1 MSAINRSTVA
11 GEVRRRRR
19 TEWHHGR
26 VPALTPRRVR
36 ALTAAALSASLLGGV
51 VACTA
56 DGGSP
61 AGPADPG
68 SSRAA
73 DRAKPSPSEKLGLE
87 TGWGPTRE
95 ELDTAAERVGRM
107 STGELAG
114 QVIVARWSGTQAPVR
129 LVRDNHLGGVIVF
142 DDNVTS
148 PGQLRSLTA
157 RLQQRS
163 GRRWP
168 VLVGVD
174 QEGGL
179 VERIRGA
186 ATRFPAFMAAGAADR
201 PRLTRSAYAA
211 GGAELRWMGLNVDF
225 APDADVTVGPADP
238 AIGSRAAGDDPESVA
253 AQSLAAAQGFLDA
266 GVVPVVKHFPGHG
279 SVTTDSHVGL
289 PVQDRSLR
297 ELRRNDLVPF
307 RTAIRAGLPAV
318 MVGHIAVGAVDPGT
332 PATVS
337 KPVINGMLRGD
348 LGFEGLVVSDAL
360 DMAAVSNQSKPAVR
374 FLQAGGDVVLMP
386 PDPVRTR
393 QTIVAAVRRGD
404 LGKRDLERSAAR
416 MVALLEH
423 RDATSPRRGGSPGSA
438 RDAAARLTEA
448 ALTVASGPCRG
459 RLVDGPVVAMGDPEA
474 VETFRA
480 AASAAGMSL
489 GSVTYTVPPRPR
501 RTGRTK
507 QDQRDLAQWKAIEPT
522 PVVNG
527 TPVRLG
533 TTDGPGPPGV
543 LVATGTPYVLG
554 YLDAPV
560 EIATYAA
567 TPAAMDGLVALLLGR
582 RSAPGRLPV
591 DVTGVQRRGC

>member
-1 MSAINRSTVA
+1 MPAPTL
-11 GEVRRRRR
+11 RR
-19 TEWHHGR
+19 
-26 VPALTPRRVR
+26 AR
-36 ALTAAALSASLLGGV
+36 ALTAASLAASLLGGL
-51 VACTA
+51 VACTGDA
-56 DGGSP
+56 GSSD
-61 AGPADPG
+61 GPAEHG
-68 SSRAA
+68 ASKVGGHAQR
-73 DRAKPSPSEKLGLE
+73 SPSEKLGLE
-87 TGWGPTRE
+87 AGWGPTRE
-95 ELDTAAERVGRM
+95 ELDRAAQQVARM

-114 QVIVARWSGTQAPVR
+114 QVIVARWSGTRAPVR
-129 LVRDNHLGGVIVF
+129 LVRDLHLGGVIAF
-142 DDNVTS
+142 EDNVTS

-157 RLQQRS
+157 QLQQRS

-201 PRLTRSAYAA
+201 ARLTRTAYAA
-211 GGAELRWMGLNVDF
+211 SGAELRWMGVNVDF

-238 AIGSRAAGDDPESVA
+238 AIGSRAAGDDPAAVA
-253 AQSLAAAQGFLDA
+253 TQSLAAARGFLDA

-297 ELRRNDLVPF
+297 ALRRNDLVPF
-307 RTAIRAGLPAV
+307 RTAIEAGLPAV
-318 MVGHIAVGAVDPGT
+318 MVGHIAVRAVDPGT

-337 KPVINGMLRGD
+337 KPVITGLLRSD

-360 DMAAVSNQSKPAVR
+360 DMAAVSYQSKPAVR

-404 LGKRDLERSAAR
+404 LGRRDLERSAAR
-416 MVALLEH
+416 LVAMLEH
-423 RDATSPRRGGSPGSA
+423 REATSPRRGGPPGSA
-438 RDAAARLTEA
+438 GDAAARLTAA

-459 RLVDGPVVAMGDPEA
+459 PLVDGAVVPMGDPGA
-474 VETFRA
+474 VEIFRA

-489 GSVTYTVPPRPR
+489 GSVTYTLPPRPR
-501 RTGRTK
+501 PTGRRK
-507 QDQRDLAQWKAIEPT
+507 QDRRDLAQWEAIEPT
-522 PVVNG
+522 PVLDG

-543 LVATGTPYVLG
+543 LVATGTPYLLG

-567 TPAAMDGLVALLLGR
+567 TPAAMDGLVALLQGR
-582 RSAPGRLPV
+582 TTAPGRLPV
-591 DVTGVQRRGC
+591 EVTGVQRRGC